1 MKPVRCLD
9 CDYLAGSERTPQWLF
24 VTGRGYCDHEERR
37 GGPWNVLQEIG
48 NPSRMCARFKPAA
61 PERIEQRERALK
73 ILRERLGERY
83 QETVRAL
90 PASRKGELEP

>member
-1 MKPVRCLD
+1 
-9 CDYLAGSERTPQWLF
+9 
-24 VTGRGYCDHEERR
+24 
-37 GGPWNVLQEIG
+37 
-48 NPSRMCARFKPAA
+48 MCARFKPAA